1 MNLVAGCS
9 APVEPTVVPA
19 RPPAKRPSGEGE
31 VGVGTPDAVSSM
43 MRVEN
48 DPDGSL
54 QAMLP
59 ELVDAGLL
67 ANACWNKENPITIS
81 QGERLPEDCY
91 PGAVSCSI
99 INTDGSI
106 EIHILDAQRIIED
119 LTKHSEI
126 IPEELQGVPISAL
139 AEMIRKYHLAS
150 ELYIICTNPDQKEV
164 DFEVFRRAKIGVG
177 LPPDSHLKSVS
188 QYGFEYELQFEE
200 DYVVLA
206 GLEVV
211 LDDFL
216 VQRHFANDPK
226 MSFYSTLVANYYHL
240 NFLNLIDDDGQ
251 LMEEIINNKASG
263 DLSGLRTCLKE
274 RIRRL
279 IIRQGVNQDDQKTIE
294 EVAEAIAGDFI
305 VSALVVGVN
314 IPDFNYAGEILQK
327 SLKGHGL
334 ILKNNETIW

>member
-1 MNLVAGCS
+1 MLVHSYKKERRVGRNELTVRENRRFAIRARGPELRFTRDRSSNGFRSGEARVYPHHHGGYGEGRQISPTTLFTLLVLMNLVAGCS

-67 ANACWNKENPITIS
+67 ANACWNKENSITIS

-119 LTKHSEI
+119 LTKHSDI

-150 ELYIICTNPDQKEV
+150 ELYIICTNPYQK
-164 DFEVFRRAKIGVG
+164 
-177 LPPDSHLKSVS
+177 
-188 QYGFEYELQFEE
+188 
-200 DYVVLA
+200 
-206 GLEVV
+206 
-211 LDDFL
+211 
-216 VQRHFANDPK
+216 
-226 MSFYSTLVANYYHL
+226 
-240 NFLNLIDDDGQ
+240 
-251 LMEEIINNKASG
+251 
-263 DLSGLRTCLKE
+263 
-274 RIRRL
+274 
-279 IIRQGVNQDDQKTIE
+279 
-294 EVAEAIAGDFI
+294 
-305 VSALVVGVN
+305 
-314 IPDFNYAGEILQK
+314 
-327 SLKGHGL
+327 
-334 ILKNNETIW
+334 

>member
-1 MNLVAGCS
+1 M
-9 APVEPTVVPA
+9 
-19 RPPAKRPSGEGE
+19 
-31 VGVGTPDAVSSM
+31 
-43 MRVEN
+43 
-48 DPDGSL
+48 
-54 QAMLP
+54 
-59 ELVDAGLL
+59 
-67 ANACWNKENPITIS
+67 
-81 QGERLPEDCY
+81 
-91 PGAVSCSI
+91 
-99 INTDGSI
+99 
-106 EIHILDAQRIIED
+106 
-119 LTKHSEI
+119 
-126 IPEELQGVPISAL
+126 
-139 AEMIRKYHLAS
+139 
-150 ELYIICTNPDQKEV
+150 
-164 DFEVFRRAKIGVG
+164 
-177 LPPDSHLKSVS
+177 
-188 QYGFEYELQFEE
+188 
-200 DYVVLA
+200 LA

-294 EVAEAIAGDFI
+294 EVAEAILGDFI

-314 IPDFNYAGEILQK
+314 IPDFNYAGEKLQK

-334 ILKNNETIW
+334 IIKNNETIW